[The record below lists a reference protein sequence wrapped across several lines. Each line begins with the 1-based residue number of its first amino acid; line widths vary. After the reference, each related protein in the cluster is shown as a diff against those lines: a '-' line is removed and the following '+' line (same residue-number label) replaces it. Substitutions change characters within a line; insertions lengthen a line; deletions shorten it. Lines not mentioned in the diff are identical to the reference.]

1 MDPDARSVLERA
13 QDGDAGA
20 VEALLCEHL
29 PGLRGFVR
37 MNLGRSL
44 REKEQSGDVVQSICR
59 EVLQGLGGLRHPNDA
74 SFRSWLYVTAA
85 RKIQHR
91 LEHWRSQKREAAR
104 EQPLDAGATGA
115 SGSDLGPELLGCYRS
130 FCTPSEDLASREE
143 IERIEAAFDRLP
155 EDHRRVIAL
164 VKVARLPHAEAARE
178 LGRSESA
185 TRMLLYRAL
194 AQLAESLREPPGR
207 AALR

>member
-1 MDPDARSVLERA
+1 MEPDARSVLERA
-13 QDGDAGA
+13 QAGDPGA
-20 VEALLCEHL
+20 VEALLREHL

-59 EVLQGLGGLRHPNDA
+59 EVLEGLGGLRHASDA

-91 LEHWRSQKREAAR
+91 LEHWRAQKREAGR
-104 EQPLDAGATGA
+104 EQPLDAGA
-115 SGSDLGPELLGCYRS
+115 SGSGFGPELLGCYRS

-164 VKVARLPHAEAARE
+164 VKVARLPHADAARE

-194 AQLAESLREPPGR
+194 AQLAETLREPPGR